1 MVIHDHSSIRSV
13 LARIDAAWRRKQ
25 FSSLTDCFHPDA
37 VIVGPG
43 NAVFAQGREAC
54 AESYKEFATNASVLN
69 YDERNHELRVWE
81 TTAVYT
87 FAWSMTYQ
95 REHGPQTEAGT
106 DEIVLTREEDQWM
119 VVFRYIFFAPSDSTP

>member
-1 MVIHDHSSIRSV
+1 MAQETLSLHR
-13 LARIDAAWRRKQ
+13 DA
-25 FSSLTDCFHPDA
+25 SL
-37 VIVGPG
+37 
-43 NAVFAQGREAC
+43 
-54 AESYKEFATNASVLN
+54 AESYKEFATNTSVLN

-106 DEIVLTREEDQWM
+106 DRLSLHVKKINGWSFFVTSFCSVRFHTLTNIYRD
-119 VVFRYIFFAPSDSTP
+119 